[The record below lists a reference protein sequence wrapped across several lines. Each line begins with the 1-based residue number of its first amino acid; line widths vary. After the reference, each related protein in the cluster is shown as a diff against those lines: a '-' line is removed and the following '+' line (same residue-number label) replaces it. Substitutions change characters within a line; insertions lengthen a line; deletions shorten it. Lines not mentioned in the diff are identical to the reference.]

1 MIDPTDTSPVII
13 NLPKGTNLKKR
24 PMLWNDSVVRTE
36 TNNKRINK
44 NIVAKQ
50 TFIDWLAECPV
61 KAIRNDDLNFGDHED
76 SEEINYSFY
85 IPYE

>member
-1 MIDPTDTSPVII
+1 MNVLLTGVSTILRI
-13 NLPKGTNLKKR
+13 
-24 PMLWNDSVVRTE
+24 PM
-36 TNNKRINK
+36 NK
-44 NIVAKQ
+44 NIIAKQ

-85 IPYE
+85 IPYES

>member
-1 MIDPTDTSPVII
+1 M
-13 NLPKGTNLKKR
+13 
-24 PMLWNDSVVRTE
+24 M
-36 TNNKRINK
+36 NK
-44 NIVAKQ
+44 NIVDKQ

-85 IPYE
+85 IPYEN

>member
-13 NLPKGTNLKKR
+13 NLPKGTNLKR
-24 PMLWNDSVVRTE
+24 F
-36 TNNKRINK
+36 NK

>member
-1 MIDPTDTSPVII
+1 MTITLITTRPLST
-13 NLPKGTNLKKR
+13 LLKR
-24 PMLWNDSVVRTE
+24 LM
-36 TNNKRINK
+36 NK

-61 KAIRNDDLNFGDHED
+61 KAIRNDDLNFGDHKD